1 MLLMRDPLYLHPHP
15 HPHLH
20 LHLHL
25 AAFDLVRGP
34 EGIAHAG
41 V

>member
-1 MLLMRDPLYLHPHP
+1 MLLMRDPLYLRP
-15 HPHLH
+15 
-20 LHLHL
+20 HLHL

-34 EGIAHAG
+34 QGIAHAG

>member
-1 MLLMRDPLYLHPHP
+1 MLLMRDPLY
-15 HPHLH
+15 
-20 LHLHL
+20 LHL